1 MKLNLTTAIK
11 ASASFASVAILIGG
25 LTFLPSCTE
34 DDNITVPQAQPV
46 EDKAWTFEE
55 TPFWADE
62 FDVPGKPSATR
73 WQYEEGNGGWGN
85 NELQYYTKGDNVNIA
100 DGVLTIEAR
109 KEDKSGSAYTSSR
122 IITRGLG
129 DFLYGRFEA
138 KMKLPAGRGTWPA
151 FWMLPTDFSYGVWPK
166 SGEIDIMEHVGYDPG
181 KVHCT
186 VHTEKNNFSN
196 GTQVGSEKYVAD
208 YNTQFHVYRVD
219 WTPFAVRGYVDG
231 EKIFEYTNKNTGYSG
246 WPFNK
251 RFFLLL
257 NLAVGGNWGGAQGVD
272 DAIFP
277 CKMDVDYVRVYKMVN

>member
-1 MKLNLTTAIK
+1 MKLKLITAFK
-11 ASASFASVAILIGG
+11 ASASVASVAILIGG

-151 FWMLPTDFSYGVWPK
+151 FWMLPTDFS
-166 SGEIDIMEHVGYDPG
+166 
-181 KVHCT
+181 
-186 VHTEKNNFSN
+186 
-196 GTQVGSEKYVAD
+196 
-208 YNTQFHVYRVD
+208 
-219 WTPFAVRGYVDG
+219 
-231 EKIFEYTNKNTGYSG
+231 
-246 WPFNK
+246 
-251 RFFLLL
+251 
-257 NLAVGGNWGGAQGVD
+257 
-272 DAIFP
+272 
-277 CKMDVDYVRVYKMVN
+277 